1 LRVSQSTGT
10 GTRKHQDLDSAQ
22 LNLLYFKKTA
32 RRQTD
37 DNNNSMTSSTRTSR
51 THFSSGWAEQ
61 ATSNSQYHQ
70 EKTSNFSTDY
80 GGFLSGDLPRLSDPM
95 DQDQRGKSLETAE
108 ASLKEREARLNER
121 EAELSRRE
129 ETLTKRE
136 NALDAAHERLIGVEE
151 AEAEA
156 EEGAEDESDDKKKA
170 SPSDY
175 SNSATIIEELRQEN
189 STLRAELAAA
199 NKRSGR
205 FLSQRA
211 QQEDASGFD
220 RFKLSERK
228 PRDSD
233 GSAGGLRPM
242 GFDPQLMARW
252 KSGHEMMSPRKPR
265 PASSRPDGK

>member
-1 LRVSQSTGT
+1 
-10 GTRKHQDLDSAQ
+10 
-22 LNLLYFKKTA
+22 
-32 RRQTD
+32 
-37 DNNNSMTSSTRTSR
+37 MTSSTKT
-51 THFSSGWAEQ
+51 THFSGGWAEE
-61 ATSNSQYHQ
+61 TSSSFQSHQ
-70 EKTSNFSTDY
+70 DNTSTFSRSS
-80 GGFLSGDLPRLSDPM
+80 GGLLSGGLVRPSDPM
-95 DQDQRGKSLETAE
+95 DQDQREKSLETAE

-121 EAELSRRE
+121 EVELSKRE
-129 ETLTKRE
+129 DIITKRE
-136 NALDAAHERLIGVEE
+136 NALDVAHERLIGGDVEE
-151 AEAEA
+151 AEEQ
-156 EEGAEDESDDKKKA
+156 AEDDSDDKKKA
-170 SPSDY
+170 SS
-175 SNSATIIEELRQEN
+175 SNSTTTIEELRQEN
-189 STLRAELAAA
+189 SKLRAELAAA

-233 GSAGGLRPM
+233 KSTSGMQPM